1 MFVFPAFDNNF
12 KKRKRTFK
20 CCAHCRLKRVKC
32 ELIEDFEVN
41 GCKTCKMYNVVCSLI
56 TNPSPV
62 QTASAGST
70 TPTASTATTT
80 STPSP
85 SPSVKQSPVKK
96 EKQPTPSRPTNPK
109 NEINNDD
116 EEECL
121 NFTVKRRRT
130 SLAAQ
135 TPKRSESLPDHK
147 ITLPQNNCNESN
159 VRSTM
164 VTRTRSGSIT
174 KGKTKSRLRS
184 KSRSRSKSTKKSQI
198 SPGSP
203 SQCKKSRSNSGSLN
217 ECTEQKHNKVD
228 SDPSQSNDNK
238 PEDLSSITFVDFEPG
253 EVRFVNT
260 WDSLI
265 KILNL
270 PMTKENGNVEI
281 KKSNSVTTF
290 QATYSKYVGSTDTTA
305 LFMSAGAKSNAS
317 PTATSPSSVEQRQQR
332 QDQQQEK
339 DQQQQQPQQQKTRR
353 GVSPFEGD
361 IHSVAVAEATGGSI
375 DSESIAS
382 SSNPPMSVS
391 SNGSVDSVEFESKL
405 PNYHSFAYKSNG
417 AHKNMKTGMLRDMLG
432 FFVRSNDHAQRN
444 VWNNDAI
451 NYGPFNLPPPL
462 YQYLCSMKCFDIGL
476 SKLCQYKLI
485 KLYFTSFSHVL
496 PFLSEESSVTTFKNN
511 HMPTLILYSLILFSC
526 RLEDADKILAD
537 DGVFDKDDYC
547 VSLESKIRTMLKFNL
562 DENRLTLLRTHT
574 LLSLYCGGCTGSTGS
589 LEVSSI
595 DLSIAI
601 HHAYSLG
608 IQHHHYSLA
617 PEARTGKKDT
627 TTSKLFWCLFILD
640 RLNALVNSRNCIIN
654 RKDSS
659 LSFPI
664 DKSLNGLVQAV
675 IRLEKVIISYQPRG
689 DSRSVPKDIDF
700 DVSAQPILG
709 GGNPGSLSSECLRRL
724 IVNITIMIAQ
734 KRKYDAL
741 DPSKS
746 NYQSLKSIPDEIY
759 SKSALQILN
768 VTSNYLPH
776 LPVISLIPYCV
787 SYTLSCFVKLD
798 INSIK
803 NETIFGITHDANID
817 AWTCPT
823 VLAFLNKLKKIYWY
837 ASETYNICTEYF
849 KQKRIAEQQQLNDI
863 FGKAGASPVNFNLR
877 TPDSFGF
884 NVDSPSSYGA
894 LAGQGMVTGSPFNG
908 NQLFSNNQQDVSSK
922 VQLPPLTQNVPLQL
936 QSGITGSSQQ
946 HTNQQ
951 HSQQMQQHYLSSR
964 MQPPKGSIPH
974 NDNHQP
980 HTQLPPISSVQ
991 PPLTPA
997 QQSLI
1002 FSNNVLN
1009 SHLMPSM
1016 NNSNTFG
1023 NNSGSTPTEANAPTP
1038 LLAPSP
1044 SGTVSGQAPGIAQVS
1059 TTSMTSVF
1067 TPLSSMPGTNSYGTK
1082 NTASTG
1088 GISVNNT
1095 TGNPLTPFT
1104 NSSAGPSG
1112 TVGSNS
1118 ATVTHGN
1125 GGAPGLVPTP
1135 WLDQGNNNSNNLNL
1149 NDNGVENAFKG
1160 ALNGLPADDESLLCL
1175 FNDIPNL
1182 QNFFWG

>member
-1 MFVFPAFDNNF
+1 M
-12 KKRKRTFK
+12 
-20 CCAHCRLKRVKC
+20 
-32 ELIEDFEVN
+32 
-41 GCKTCKMYNVVCSLI
+41 
-56 TNPSPV
+56 
-62 QTASAGST
+62 SAGS
-70 TPTASTATTT
+70 
-80 STPSP
+80 
-85 SPSVKQSPVKK
+85 
-96 EKQPTPSRPTNPK
+96 
-109 NEINNDD
+109 
-116 EEECL
+116 
-121 NFTVKRRRT
+121 
-130 SLAAQ
+130 
-135 TPKRSESLPDHK
+135 
-147 ITLPQNNCNESN
+147 
-159 VRSTM
+159 
-164 VTRTRSGSIT
+164 
-174 KGKTKSRLRS
+174 
-184 KSRSRSKSTKKSQI
+184 
-198 SPGSP
+198 
-203 SQCKKSRSNSGSLN
+203 
-217 ECTEQKHNKVD
+217 
-228 SDPSQSNDNK
+228 
-238 PEDLSSITFVDFEPG
+238 
-253 EVRFVNT
+253 
-260 WDSLI
+260 
-265 KILNL
+265 
-270 PMTKENGNVEI
+270 
-281 KKSNSVTTF
+281 KSNS
-290 QATYSKYVGSTDTTA
+290 
-305 LFMSAGAKSNAS
+305 S
-317 PTATSPSSVEQRQQR
+317 PTATSPSSVEQRQQK

-339 DQQQQQPQQQKTRR
+339 DQQQQQLQQQKTRTD
-353 GVSPFEGD
+353 VSPFEGGN
-361 IHSVAVAEATGGSI
+361 HSVAVAEATGGSI

-417 AHKNMKTGMLRDMLG
+417 AHKNVKTGMLRDMLG

-476 SKLCQYKLI
+476 TKLCQYKLI
-485 KLYFTSFSHVL
+485 KLYFTTFSHVL

-511 HMPTLILYSLILFSC
+511 HMPTLILYSLVLFAC
-526 RLEDADKILAD
+526 RLEGADKILAD
-537 DGVFDKDDYC
+537 DGVFDKDSYC

-595 DLSIAI
+595 DLSTAI

-640 RLNALVNSRNCIIN
+640 RVNALVNSRNCIIN

-659 LSFPI
+659 LSLPI

-700 DVSAQPILG
+700 DVSAQPIVG
-709 GGNPGSLSSECLRRL
+709 GGKPGSLSSECFRRL

-741 DPSKS
+741 DQSKC

-776 LPVISLIPYCV
+776 LPVISFIPYCV

-803 NETIFGITHDANID
+803 NETIFGVTHDKNID
-817 AWTCPT
+817 AWTCST
-823 VLAFLNKLKKIYWY
+823 VLAFLNKLKKTYWY

-863 FGKAGASPVNFNLR
+863 FGKAGASPANFNLR
-877 TPDSFGF
+877 TPDLFGF
-884 NVDSPSSYGA
+884 NVDSPSSYGVI
-894 LAGQGMVTGSPFNG
+894 AGQGMANSPFNG

-922 VQLPPLTQNVPLQL
+922 VQLPPLIQNVPLQL
-936 QSGITGSSQQ
+936 QSGITGSSQH
-946 HTNQQ
+946 HTNESNGQQYQYQQ
-951 HSQQMQQHYLSSR
+951 HSQQIQQHYLSSA
-964 MQPPKGSIPH
+964 MQPPKSATSHDGSH
-974 NDNHQP
+974 HS

-991 PPLTPA
+991 PPLTPV

-1016 NNSNTFG
+1016 SNSNTFG
-1023 NNSGSTPTEANAPTP
+1023 NNSGLTPTGANAPTP
-1038 LLAPSP
+1038 VLPQNGPSSP
-1044 SGTVSGQAPGIAQVS
+1044 SVTGPGQSPATVHASN
-1059 TTSMTSVF
+1059 TNMTSVS
-1067 TPLSSMPGTNSYGTK
+1067 TPLSSMLSTNSYGTK
-1082 NTASTG
+1082 NTTG
-1088 GISVNNT
+1088 GVTMNNT
-1095 TGNPLTPFT
+1095 TGNPRTPIA
-1104 NSSAGPSG
+1104 NSSVGPSG
-1112 TVGSNS
+1112 TTGVNGTPV
-1118 ATVTHGN
+1118 AHGT
-1125 GGAPGLVPTP
+1125 GGVPGLGPTQ
-1135 WLDQGNNNSNNLNL
+1135 WLDQGNTNSNNLNP
-1149 NDNGVENAFKG
+1149 DDSGIETAFKG